1 MRQFAMGA
9 NNLAAA
15 NSFGGGLGGGA
26 GSWPESLARTQFAV
40 GEQTAWTLLRSVG
53 GIACKETASSGSG
66 RFTQNCI
73 SLCVDI
79 GAAQLQHLRDFCTTF
94 ATEREDGKKHA
105 MVQVECKE

>member
-1 MRQFAMGA
+1 MGA
-9 NNLAAA
+9 NSLAAA
-15 NSFGGGLGGGA
+15 NSLGGGLGGGA

-79 GAAQLQHLRDFCTTF
+79 GGAQLQHLRDFLHDVL
-94 ATEREDGKKHA
+94 ERDEGKKHA
-105 MVQVECKE
+105 MVQVECKD